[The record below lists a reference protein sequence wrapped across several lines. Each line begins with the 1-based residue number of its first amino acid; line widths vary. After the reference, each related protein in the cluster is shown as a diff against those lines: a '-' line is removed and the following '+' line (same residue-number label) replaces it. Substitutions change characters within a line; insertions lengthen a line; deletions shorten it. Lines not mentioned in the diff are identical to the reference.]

1 MAEYI
6 RESALQSKV
15 VQPCTEADIKEY
27 RTLVGMANNLNQ
39 LTKMAHQDGIIYLY
53 SPLVSLLGEITNTIR
68 EYKQGTNKKKKMIG
82 KIMKVASFSRCVHYV
97 TGKEEA
103 RILASDGVLLTS
115 THDII
120 DSFEFQRQMNPRISK
135 PVGHIALSFLPEDK
149 DKLTDEMMTKIAKEY
164 MELMGIKD
172 TQFLLVRHF
181 DNGNPHCHLVYNRI
195 NDEGK
200 TITDQNDFR
209 RNEQVTK
216 LLKRKYGLTFSK
228 GKGRTKTERLRG
240 TEKTKY
246 EIYHAVGTGLLRC
259 KSWPEFVNHLK
270 ANGVE
275 VELVMRRNASKDL
288 KDLQGMRFK
297 KDGYTFKA
305 SQIRRGL
312 SYAAIL
318 SKLDS
323 NAEKEQQRTI
333 NSQAR
338 LIQAEQPREETYSE
352 PQKHNE
358 PSIGIPSLGLF
369 DTTNPVYDPAE
380 EEFRRR
386 MQKKKKK
393 RGPRL

>member
-1 MAEYI
+1 MMENA
-6 RESALQSKV
+6 S
-15 VQPCTEADIKEY
+15 DW
-27 RTLVGMANNLNQ
+27 
-39 LTKMAHQDGIIYLY
+39 YLY
-53 SPLVSLLGEITNTIR
+53 EMDKDKSYDNVIFAVVGNADTDIR
-68 EYKQGTNKKKKMIG
+68 NSRGDFISVMPMEVPQN
-82 KIMKVASFSRCVHYV
+82 VARRYLM
-97 TGKEEA
+97 
-103 RILASDGVLLTS
+103 LASDQGQALCHQNVKENCTRLT
-115 THDII
+115 TH
-120 DSFEFQRQMNPRISK
+120 
-135 PVGHIALSFLPEDK
+135 AWLSAIQTERMEWQ
-149 DKLTDEMMTKIAKEY
+149 TEEIRRRAKEY
-164 MELMGIKD
+164 GSWETAYFVTIARTFGMGIKD

-181 DNGNPHCHLVYNRI
+181 DRSNSVRLLPTGRKNGNPHCHLVYNRI

-240 TEKTKY
+240 TEKTMVSTNRPKY

-259 KSWPEFVNHLK
+259 KSWPEFVNHLR

-275 VELVMRRNASKDL
+275 VELVVKRNGSKDL
-288 KDLQGMRFK
+288 NNIQGMRFT
-297 KDGYTFKA
+297 KDGITFKA

-312 SYAAIL
+312 SFAGIM
-318 SKLDS
+318 SKLNS
-323 NAEKEQQRTI
+323 NAEKDQQRTI
-333 NSQAR
+333 NSHTR
-338 LIQAEQPREETYSE
+338 LIHAEQPREETYSE

-358 PSIGIPSLGLF
+358 PSIGIPPLGLF

>member
-1 MAEYI
+1 
-6 RESALQSKV
+6 
-15 VQPCTEADIKEY
+15 
-27 RTLVGMANNLNQ
+27 
-39 LTKMAHQDGIIYLY
+39 
-53 SPLVSLLGEITNTIR
+53 
-68 EYKQGTNKKKKMIG
+68 
-82 KIMKVASFSRCVHYV
+82 MKAASFSRCIHYV
-97 TGKEEA
+97 TGKDDA
-103 RILASDGVLLTS
+103 RILAFDGVLLT
-115 THDII
+115 TTQDII

-149 DKLTDEMMTKIAKEY
+149 DKLTDETMAKIAREY
-164 MELMGIKD
+164 MEQMGIKD

-195 NDEGK
+195 NNEGK

-240 TEKTKY
+240 AEKTKY
-246 EIYHAVGTGLLRC
+246 EIYHAVGTALLCC
-259 KSWPEFVNHLK
+259 KSWSEFVNHLK

-275 VELVMRRNASKDL
+275 VELVMKRNGSKDL

-312 SYAAIL
+312 SLAIIL
-318 SKLDS
+318 SKLND
-323 NAEKEQQRTI
+323 NEEKERQRTI

-338 LIQAEQPREETYSE
+338 QIQAEQSRQKTYSE
-352 PQKHNE
+352 RQEPNE

-386 MQKKKKK
+386 MQRKKKK

>member
-1 MAEYI
+1 
-6 RESALQSKV
+6 
-15 VQPCTEADIKEY
+15 
-27 RTLVGMANNLNQ
+27 
-39 LTKMAHQDGIIYLY
+39 
-53 SPLVSLLGEITNTIR
+53 
-68 EYKQGTNKKKKMIG
+68 MIG
-82 KIMKVASFSRCVHYV
+82 KIMKAASFSRCVHYV

-103 RILASDGVLLTS
+103 RVLASDGVLLT
-115 THDII
+115 TTQDII

-149 DKLTDEMMTKIAKEY
+149 EKLTDEMMTKIAREY

-172 TQFLLVRHF
+172 TQFILVRHF
-181 DNGNPHCHLVYNRI
+181 DNGNPHCHLVYNHI
-195 NDEGK
+195 NNEGK

-246 EIYHAVGTGLLRC
+246 EIYHAVCIALLRC
-259 KSWPEFVNHLK
+259 KSWSEFVSHLR
-270 ANGVE
+270 ANGME
-275 VELVMRRNASKDL
+275 VELVMKRNGSKDL

-312 SYAAIL
+312 SFAGIM
-318 SKLDS
+318 SKLNS
-323 NAEKEQQRTI
+323 NAEKEQRQTI
-333 NSQAR
+333 NNQAHQSQT
-338 LIQAEQPREETYSE
+338 EQPRQEAYSE
-352 PQKHNE
+352 RQERNE
-358 PSIGIPSLGLF
+358 ASLGIPSLGLF
-369 DTTNPVYDPAE
+369 DTSNPVYDPAE

-393 RGPRL
+393 RGPKL

>member
-1 MAEYI
+1 
-6 RESALQSKV
+6 
-15 VQPCTEADIKEY
+15 
-27 RTLVGMANNLNQ
+27 
-39 LTKMAHQDGIIYLY
+39 
-53 SPLVSLLGEITNTIR
+53 
-68 EYKQGTNKKKKMIG
+68 MIG
-82 KIMKVASFSRCVHYV
+82 KIMKAASFSRCVHYV
-97 TGKEEA
+97 TDKEEA
-103 RILASDGVLLTS
+103 RILASDGVLLT
-115 THDII
+115 TTQDII

-149 DKLTDEMMTKIAKEY
+149 DKLTDKMMTKIAREY

-195 NDEGK
+195 NNEGK
-200 TITDQNDFR
+200 TITDQNDFK

-240 TEKTKY
+240 TEKVKY

-259 KSWPEFVNHLK
+259 KSWAEFVNHLK

-275 VELVMRRNASKDL
+275 VELVMRRNGSKDL

-305 SQIRRGL
+305 SRIKRGL
-312 SYAAIL
+312 SFTAIV
-318 SKLDS
+318 SKLES
-323 NAEKEQQRTI
+323 NAKKEQQRDTI
-333 NSQAR
+333 NQHLTRQSK
-338 LIQAEQPREETYSE
+338 
-352 PQKHNE
+352 PQKQETHYE
-358 PSIGIPSLGLF
+358 HQEHEASSVGIPSLGLF

>member
-1 MAEYI
+1 
-6 RESALQSKV
+6 
-15 VQPCTEADIKEY
+15 
-27 RTLVGMANNLNQ
+27 
-39 LTKMAHQDGIIYLY
+39 
-53 SPLVSLLGEITNTIR
+53 
-68 EYKQGTNKKKKMIG
+68 MIG
-82 KIMKVASFSRCVHYV
+82 KIMKAASFSRCVHYV
-97 TGKEEA
+97 TDKEEA
-103 RILASDGVLLTS
+103 RILASDGLLLT
-115 THDII
+115 TIQDII

-149 DKLTDEMMTKIAKEY
+149 EKLTDEMMTKIAKEY
-164 MELMGIKD
+164 MDLMGIKD

-195 NDEGK
+195 NNEGK

-209 RNEQVTK
+209 RNKQVTK

-228 GKGRTKTERLRG
+228 GKGHTKTERLRG

-246 EIYHAVGTGLLRC
+246 EIYHAVGIGLLRC
-259 KSWPEFVNHLK
+259 KSWSEFANHLK

-275 VELVMRRNASKDL
+275 VELVMRRDGSKDL

-312 SYAAIL
+312 SYAVIL
-318 SKLDS
+318 SKL
-323 NAEKEQQRTI
+323 NANKEKEKQRTI
-333 NSQAR
+333 NSQSR
-338 LIQAEQPREETYSE
+338 QIQTEQPRQETYSE
-352 PQKHNE
+352 QQKHIE

-369 DTTNPVYDPAE
+369 DTTNPVYDPVE

-393 RGPRL
+393 RGPKL